1 MRRTQRQHSGVVAGW
16 VAFVMF
22 APCAT
27 GCVASIKENRLYGA
41 SRPRFDGAP
50 DVIHERKP
58 DEDVLRATV
67 DGSTLDVSVVRAS
80 ECRDI
85 HVTSRVQDVAVRRSF
100 ADDAQERNGA
110 LALLFGAGAGLL
122 QYSADQVNC
131 PSGSACWSTMISAEY
146 GLLALAAIPVG
157 FVIYNALRVRDGR
170 AVEPAPP
177 EVRQSAWRTCG
188 AEPLA
193 DESVAI
199 SIGSLEL
206 VRETDATGH
215 AWVDLGALARDAG
228 EPEERKARVRH
239 SGSRDL
245 VVDLARTA
253 PKAAP

>member
-1 MRRTQRQHSGVVAGW
+1 MRRTQRQQSGVLAAVGFA
-16 VAFVMF
+16 MF

-27 GCVASIKENRLYGA
+27 GCVAAIQENRLYGT

-50 DVIHERKP
+50 DVVHERRP
-58 DEDVLRATV
+58 DDAALRATV
-67 DGSTLDVSVVRAS
+67 EGSILDVSVVRTS
-80 ECRDI
+80 ECRDV
-85 HVTSRVQDVAVRRSF
+85 HVTSQVQDVAVRRSF

-110 LALLFGAGAGLL
+110 FALLFGAGAGLL

-157 FVIYNALRVRDGR
+157 FVIYNALRVRDSH

-177 EVRQSAWRTCG
+177 EVRQTAWRTCG
-188 AEPLA
+188 AEPLTG
-193 DESVAI
+193 ESVAI
-199 SIGSLEL
+199 SIGSVEL

-215 AWVDLGALARDAG
+215 AWVDVGALAGAAG
-228 EPEERKARVRH
+228 EPQERKARVRH

-245 VVDLARTA
+245 VVDLAPAA